1 MAIFTLSA
9 SIISDVGKLQN
20 SPALTVAHP
29 NASETVIEVKKAPLE
44 FGGTVAGF
52 TSGGAI
58 PTRVTTIDKFPFS
71 QTSGTATDVGDLSQA
86 RVLAAGQ
93 SSSTEGFS
101 SGGFVP
107 AEVTTIDKF
116 PFSQTSGIATYIGDL
131 SQARRLVA
139 GQSSTTDGF
148 TSGGYTGSIRVTTI
162 DKFPFSQTSGTTA
175 DIGDLSQARSN
186 VAGQQD

>member
-1 MAIFTLSA
+1 M
-9 SIISDVGKLQN
+9 
-20 SPALTVAHP
+20 
-29 NASETVIEVKKAPLE
+29 
-44 FGGTVAGF
+44 
-52 TSGGAI
+52 
-58 PTRVTTIDKFPFS
+58 
-71 QTSGTATDVGDLSQA
+71 
-86 RVLAAGQ
+86 
-93 SSSTEGFS
+93 
-101 SGGFVP
+101 P

-116 PFSQTSGIATYIGDL
+116 PFSQTSGIATDIGDL